1 MKKRSPSRRPSGPAA
16 FGQQD
21 ELCINTIRALA
32 IDMVQRANSG
42 HPGAPMGLAPLAYL
56 LWTRHLRYNPRDPAW
71 PGRDRFVLSA
81 GHASALQY
89 ALLHLTGYDLPLEE
103 LRRFRQWESLTPG
116 HPERGETP
124 GVEITTG
131 PLGQGFGGAVGM
143 AMAARHLAA
152 RYNRP
157 GHPIIDHQVL
167 VIASDGDLMEG
178 VSAEAASLA
187 GFLRLANLAVFYDDN
202 RITIEGSTDL
212 AFREDVGA
220 RFKGYGWRVLTV
232 EDGNRDLAALDVA
245 IRRAQAEKHRP
256 TLVIVK
262 THIGFGS
269 PNKQDSAAA
278 HGAPLGEE
286 EVRLTKRNL
295 GWPESPDFL
304 IPEEVLKIFREA
316 LPRGEAAQGAWGE
329 RLEAYRRAHPD
340 RAAELEAALGGDLP
354 AGWDADL
361 PWSPPGSA
369 PVATRSA
376 SGKALNAI
384 AARVPALLGGSADLA
399 PSNNTLIDEEENF
412 SPERPGGRIL
422 RFGVRE
428 HAMAAALNGMAA
440 HGGVLPFGGT
450 FLVFADYMRPSLR
463 LAAMQGLHTIYVF
476 THDSIGVGEDGPT
489 HQPVEQLASLRAIP
503 NLAVVRPA
511 DANEA
516 VAAWREAVARDAGPV
531 ALVLTRQK
539 LPVLE
544 GTQALSAAGVARGA
558 YVLADADPID
568 ALVMASGSEVQLAIG
583 ARAKLA
589 EEGIGVRVVSFPC
602 WEWFE
607 AQGTATREEIL
618 PRAVTRRLV
627 VEAASPF
634 GWERWAG
641 SAGSIL
647 GISRFGASA
656 PAAVNFEKFGFTVE
670 HVAAR
675 VRALMK
681 Q

>member
-1 MKKRSPSRRPSGPAA
+1 MKKRSSSRRPSGPAA

-21 ELCINTIRALA
+21 DLCINTIRALA
-32 IDMVQRANSG
+32 MDMVQKANSG

-56 LWTRHLRYNPRDPAW
+56 LWTRHLRHNPRDPAW

-89 ALLHLTGYDLPLEE
+89 ALLHLTGYDLSLEE

-116 HPERGETP
+116 HPELGETP
-124 GVEITTG
+124 GVG
-131 PLGQGFGGAVGM
+131 
-143 AMAARHLAA
+143 
-152 RYNRP
+152 P
-157 GHPIIDHQVL
+157 GHPIIDHQIL
-167 VIASDGDLMEG
+167 VVASDGDLMEG

-212 AFREDVGA
+212 TFREDVPA

-232 EDGNRDLAALDVA
+232 EDGNGDLAALDAA
-245 IRRAQAEKHRP
+245 IKRARAEKERP

-295 GWPESPDFL
+295 GWPESPAFL
-304 IPEEVLKIFREA
+304 IPEEALKIFREA
-316 LPRGEAAQGAWGE
+316 VPRGEAAQDAW
-329 RLEAYRRAHPD
+329 RKRMAAYRRAHPD
-340 RAAELEAALGGDLP
+340 LAAALESALQGDLP
-354 AGWDADL
+354 AAWDADL
-361 PWSPPGSA
+361 PRYAPGSP

-384 AARVPALLGGSADLA
+384 AARVPTLLGGSADLA
-399 PSNNTLIDEEENF
+399 PSNNTLIEGAENF
-412 SPERPGGRIL
+412 SAERPGGRIL
-422 RFGVRE
+422 RFGIRE

-440 HGGVLPFGGT
+440 HGGVRPFGGT
-450 FLVFADYMRPSLR
+450 FLVFADYMRPSIR
-463 LAAMQGLHTIYVF
+463 LAAMQRLPTLYVF

-489 HQPVEQLASLRAIP
+489 HQPVEHLATLRAIP
-503 NLAVVRPA
+503 DLAVVRPA

-516 VAAWREAVARDAGPV
+516 VAAWRETVARGGGPV

-539 LPVLE
+539 VPVLE
-544 GTQALSAAGVARGA
+544 GTEMLSAAGVVQGA

-568 ALVMASGSEVQLAIG
+568 ALVMASGSEVQLALG

-589 EEGIGVRVVSFPC
+589 QEGIGVRVVSFPC

-607 AQGTATREEIL
+607 AQGTAVREQVL
-618 PRAVTRRLV
+618 PSAVTRRLA

-641 SAGSIL
+641 PGGSIL
-647 GISRFGASA
+647 GVSRFGVSA
-656 PAAVNFEKFGFTVE
+656 PAAENLEKFGFTVE

-675 VRALMK
+675 VRALMRA
-681 Q
+681 

>member
-1 MKKRSPSRRPSGPAA
+1 MKKRSSSRRPSGPAA

-21 ELCINTIRALA
+21 DLCINTIRALA
-32 IDMVQRANSG
+32 MDMVQKANSG

-56 LWTRHLRYNPRDPAW
+56 LWTRYLRHNPRDPAW

-89 ALLHLTGYDLPLEE
+89 ALLHLTGYDLSLEE

-116 HPERGETP
+116 HPELGETP

-131 PLGQGFGGAVGM
+131 PLGQGFGSAVGM
-143 AMAARHLAA
+143 AMAARHLGG
-152 RYNRP
+152 RFNRP
-157 GHPIIDHQVL
+157 GHSIIDHQIL
-167 VIASDGDLMEG
+167 VVASDGDLMEG

-212 AFREDVGA
+212 TFREDVPA

-232 EDGNRDLAALDVA
+232 EDGNGDLAALDAA
-245 IRRAQAEKHRP
+245 IKRARAEKERP

-295 GWPESPDFL
+295 GWPESPAFL
-304 IPEEVLKIFREA
+304 IPEEALKIFREA
-316 LPRGEAAQGAWGE
+316 VPRGEAAQDAW
-329 RLEAYRRAHPD
+329 RKRMAAYRGAHPD
-340 RAAELEAALGGDLP
+340 LAAALESALQGDLP
-354 AGWDADL
+354 AAWDADL
-361 PWSPPGSA
+361 PRYAPGSP

-384 AARVPALLGGSADLA
+384 AARVPTLLGGSADLA
-399 PSNNTLIDEEENF
+399 PSNNTLIEGAENF
-412 SPERPGGRIL
+412 SAERPGGRIL
-422 RFGVRE
+422 RFGIRE

-440 HGGVLPFGGT
+440 HGGVRPFGGT
-450 FLVFADYMRPSLR
+450 FLVFADYMRPSIR
-463 LAAMQGLHTIYVF
+463 LAAMQRLPTIYVF

-489 HQPVEQLASLRAIP
+489 HQPVEHLATLRAIP
-503 NLAVVRPA
+503 DLAVVRPA

-516 VAAWREAVARDAGPV
+516 VAAWRETVARGGGPV

-539 LPVLE
+539 VPVLE
-544 GTQALSAAGVARGA
+544 GTEMLSAAGVVQGA

-568 ALVMASGSEVQLAIG
+568 ALVMASGSEVQLALG

-589 EEGIGVRVVSFPC
+589 QEGIGVRVVSFPC

-607 AQGTATREEIL
+607 AQGTAVREQVL
-618 PRAVTRRLV
+618 PSAVTRRLA

-641 SAGSIL
+641 PGGSIL
-647 GISRFGASA
+647 GVSRFGVSA
-656 PAAVNFEKFGFTVE
+656 PAAENLEKFGFTVE

-675 VRALMK
+675 VRALMRA
-681 Q
+681 